1 MNTTCKLPLVG
12 SGLCLIAVGLSGLCL
27 SGCGSESLP
36 VPASAY
42 SAPPATPT
50 DKASK
55 DTVATVRGNRRTVR
69 ANRVSSGST
78 RFVVDDTPP
87 TTKSAPKQ
95 SPSASTPAP
104 TIKPSTKPVAGRE
117 STTTTKGSPRY
128 TTRSK
133 NDPNGIGKFYM
144 DREIARVM
152 GAGAATWLER
162 PEREQEE
169 SLTKMVEALKLQPGM
184 VVADIG
190 AGSGVI
196 TVMLAEKVG
205 KEGRVVA
212 VDIQQE
218 MLNRLAR
225 KVKEKKLD
233 NVVTVQGTVKTAKLN
248 AATIDLAIMVD
259 VYHEFSFPY
268 EMLSNIS
275 QSLKPGGRVVFVE
288 YRREDP
294 AVPIKLVHKM
304 SEAQVKL
311 EASLPEFKLKW
322 KETIG
327 VLPWQHMVVFER
339 VADKA
344 GTDPQPAKA
353 P

>member
-1 MNTTCKLPLVG
+1 MSTNLKLPLAC
-12 SGLCLIAVGLSGLCL
+12 SGIWFVAVGLSGLCL

-36 VPASAY
+36 IPANAY
-42 SAPPATPT
+42 SAPPTKRT
-50 DKASK
+50 DKDST
-55 DTVATVRGNRRTVR
+55 DTVASVRSTRRTVR
-69 ANRVSSGST
+69 VNRVAAGNT
-78 RFVVDDTPP
+78 RFVADDSPP
-87 TTKSAPKQ
+87 KTKSAPNQ
-95 SPSASTPAP
+95 SPSTTTPAP
-104 TIKPSTKPVAGRE
+104 ATKPSTKPATGRD

-169 SLTKMVEALKLQPGM
+169 SLTKMVAALKLQPGM

-225 KVKEKKLD
+225 KVKEKKLE
-233 NVVTVQGTVKTAKLN
+233 NVITVLGTVKTAKLN
-248 AATIDLAIMVD
+248 AGTIDLALMVD

-327 VLPWQHMVVFER
+327 ALPWQHMVVFER

-344 GTDPQPAKA
+344 GTDSQPAKA